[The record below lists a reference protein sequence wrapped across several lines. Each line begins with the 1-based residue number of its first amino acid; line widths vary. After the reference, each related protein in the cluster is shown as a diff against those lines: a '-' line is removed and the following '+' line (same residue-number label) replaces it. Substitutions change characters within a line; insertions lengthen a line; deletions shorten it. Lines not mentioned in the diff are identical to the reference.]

1 MRLARSVT
9 VLSVCAAMTTVW
21 ADTMRSDLPQRQEL
35 KRAELSTSPQMAVIT
50 TMIETGSTIMNLR
63 DVPHAGYTVV
73 GDQPLKV
80 LTVHIVDKDKPLYE
94 WVK

>member
-1 MRLARSVT
+1 
-9 VLSVCAAMTTVW
+9 MTTVW